1 MKKSKTIIVLT
12 GLALL
17 MGCETG
23 MSNKGS
29 TTTTKTDSV
38 ESGIISKG
46 SASANYKPHIPK
58 SSEIKKI
65 YSKSGTPGYYIQV
78 GYFKNHKPN
87 DEFINRIK
95 YAELPYSIIKKYRD
109 SQSYYY
115 ALVGPYISYTQAMNI
130 IGSAK
135 EFVTPTAFI
144 IKLARP

>member
-1 MKKSKTIIVLT
+1 MKKLKTTMLLT
-12 GLALL
+12 GLVIL

-23 MSNKGS
+23 MSNKGT

-46 SASANYKPHIPK
+46 SASADYKPHIPK

-87 DEFINRIK
+87 DEFINRIT
-95 YAELPYSIIKKYRD
+95 YAELSYSIIKKYKD

-115 ALVGPYISYTQAMNI
+115 VLVGPYRSYTQAMDI
-130 IGSAK
+130 VGSAK

-144 IKLARP
+144 VKLARP